1 MVSGLFY
8 YKNTEER
15 RKRMIDSDELQIIK
29 IRKFGNLDVEISF
42 SDSPKDNS
50 IRYFHNLKKENPE
63 EYKKE
68 KKLCKIKAN
77 ARNRANA
84 IDFCYALVAST
95 SSYELRHNPLR
106 FLQLFKEYLLKQDRE
121 NCFFI
126 IVEKYKD
133 NESGWHIHGLSTKPV
148 DFENWYQVYGSYE
161 FHDTSICFE
170 NEKCCVD
177 NEKNVQGL
185 YCEELINQK
194 KYTRYI
200 LKNIKRNYLELK
212 EMYPDK
218 KIHMYCAHGV
228 KADKSAFVIARRD
241 TTGEFYVSYK
251 NSKSEKIGKDDEE
264 IKRETLYAVYSKYYE
279 MGLLSECEYNKLINK
294 LYGEEI
300 EENYN
305 LKTTLSYIKSI
316 YCELNYLRK
325 NYSEYYLFSFQQT
338 LDGIIW
344 GLSSLEN
351 THNIIQKLQ
360 FLRNDISI
368 NNITD
373 TLFYLKNLYFSLK
386 SPFLLQKMG
395 EKRGVKDRETNLLN
409 KINKII
415 NEIAGF
421 NNNYI
426 NNNNFYIEKSN
437 PERYARLILFFLEN
451 WLLKYIIYIE
461 NIPKNRLKVK
471 AARNP

>member
-1 MVSGLFY
+1 
-8 YKNTEER
+8 
-15 RKRMIDSDELQIIK
+15 MIDSDELQIIK
-29 IRKFGNLDVEISF
+29 IRKYGNRDVEISF
-42 SDSPKDNS
+42 SDSPKDSS

-77 ARNRANA
+77 AKNRANS
-84 IDFCYALVAST
+84 IDFYYALVAST

-106 FLQLFKEYLLKQDRE
+106 LLQLFKEYLLKQDRE
-121 NCFFI
+121 NCFFV
-126 IVEKYKD
+126 IVERYKD
-133 NESGWHIHGLSTKPV
+133 SESGWHIHGLSTKPV
-148 DFENWYQVYGSYE
+148 DFENWYQAYGSYE

-170 NEKCCVD
+170 DEKCCID
-177 NEKNVQGL
+177 TEKNVQGL

-200 LKNIKRNYLELK
+200 LKNIKRNYPELR

-218 KIHMYCAHGV
+218 KIHMYYAHGV

-241 TTGEFYVSYK
+241 MTTGEFYVSYK

-264 IKRETLYAVYSKYYE
+264 IKTETLYNVYSKYYD
-279 MGLLSECEYNKLINK
+279 MGLLSECEYNKLIDK
-294 LYGEEI
+294 LYEEEI

-305 LKTTLSYIKSI
+305 LDTTLSYIKSA

-325 NYSEYYLFSFQQT
+325 NYNEYYLFSFQQT

-351 THNIIQKLQ
+351 THDIIQKLQ

-395 EKRGVKDRETNLLN
+395 EKRGVKDRETHLLN

-415 NEIAGF
+415 NEIVGF

-426 NNNNFYIEKSN
+426 NYNHFYINKSN
-437 PERYARLILFFLEN
+437 TKQYDCLIPSFYYEN
-451 WLLKYIIYIE
+451 WLLKYIIYVR
-461 NIPKNRLKVK
+461 NIPKN
-471 AARNP
+471 AR